1 MRPRVLVV
9 EDEAPLRELVVVT
22 LGREFDCD
30 EAADGETALESVR
43 AAIPAVV
50 VLDSMLPGR
59 SGLDVLRTLR
69 ADGELRHV
77 PVLMLSA
84 WQAPADVDAALA
96 AGATRFLGKPF
107 KVEELLETVRSL
119 AEAG

>member
-22 LGREFDCD
+22 LGRDFECD
-30 EAADGETALESVR
+30 EAADGETALEGVR
-43 AAIPAVV
+43 ATIPDVV

-69 ADGELRHV
+69 ADRKLRHL

-84 WQAPADVDAALA
+84 WQAPGDVDAALA

-107 KVEELLETVRSL
+107 KVEELLETVHSL